1 MNKTSMKLQD
11 LQSKIKFLN
20 PKAFKPGVDAV
31 GVGQIIIVGSSEKCT
46 INTKYKEQELITN
59 KQL

>member
-1 MNKTSMKLQD
+1 MKLQD

-31 GVGQIIIVGSSEKCT
+31 GVGQIIIVGSSDKCT